1 MTAWQST
8 PAHLPECRW
17 QFPPASEWP
26 RSDLVGRGADL
37 EPETLIS
44 AYRRGVFP
52 MATELALDD
61 NDLAWFSPRKR
72 AVLPLDQLRVTRSMR
87 QSARRFEIRIDTCFE
102 RVMRGCA
109 VPDRPGAWITEP
121 FIDAYVQLHR
131 LGWAHSIETFDE
143 HGVLVGGLY
152 GVRVDGLFAGES
164 MFHLVRD
171 ASKVALMGLV
181 DNMTRSEM
189 SLLDVQWQT
198 PHLQSLGVIEVPR
211 TEYLN
216 RLSSAL
222 SP

>member
-1 MTAWQST
+1 
-8 PAHLPECRW
+8 
-17 QFPPASEWP
+17 
-26 RSDLVGRGADL
+26 
-37 EPETLIS
+37 
-44 AYRRGVFP
+44 